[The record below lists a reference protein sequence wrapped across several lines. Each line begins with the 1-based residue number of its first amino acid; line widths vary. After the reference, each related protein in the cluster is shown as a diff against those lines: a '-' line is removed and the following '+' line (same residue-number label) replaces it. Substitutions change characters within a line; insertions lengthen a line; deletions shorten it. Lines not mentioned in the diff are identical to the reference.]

1 MTEIKNIILDVGNV
15 LVHFRKNEFLAD
27 FGFKPELEKR
37 LMEVV
42 FDSNIWF
49 ERDRGYHTEE
59 ECIEQFVESAPDLEK
74 EIHKLFAKMGKVI
87 DPFPF
92 SAKWI
97 QGMKRQGK
105 NVYILSN
112 YSKDLFEYG
121 LRNYDFFQYVDG
133 IVVSYEVHQLKPE
146 PEIYETIISKF
157 NLDPEETVFLD
168 DLPQNLEGAAKFGIH
183 TIHVT
188 SHEAAVKGLKEYGIE
203 SDA

>member
-1 MTEIKNIILDVGNV
+1 MIKNIILDVGNV
-15 LVHFRKNEFLAD
+15 LVNFRRDEYLED
-27 FGFKPELEKR
+27 FGFEPELEKK

-42 FDSNIWF
+42 FDSQIWF

-59 ECIEQFVESAPDLEK
+59 ECIEQFVESAPELEK
-74 EIHKLFAKMGKVI
+74 EIRMIFADI
-87 DPFPF
+87 DRVVEPYPF
-92 SAKWI
+92 SAEWI
-97 QGMKRQGK
+97 QGMKHQGK

-121 LRNYDFFQYVDG
+121 LKHYDFFQYVDG

-157 NLDPEETVFLD
+157 QLNPEETVFLD
-168 DLPQNLEGAAKFGIH
+168 DLPQNIEGAAKFGIH

-203 SDA
+203 SQA